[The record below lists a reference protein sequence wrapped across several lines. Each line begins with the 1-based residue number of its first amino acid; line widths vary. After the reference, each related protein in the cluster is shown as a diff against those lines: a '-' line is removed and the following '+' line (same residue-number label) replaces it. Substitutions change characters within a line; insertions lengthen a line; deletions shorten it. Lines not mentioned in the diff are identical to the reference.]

1 MAINFAGL
9 LGGLGVGAQ
18 QLAAQ
23 REQERQFNINRQ
35 FAERQFAES
44 QLGRQQQYELQKAAA
59 ERADALAERQSKEL
73 RNKELG
79 LANQSVVSLLSADLQ
94 DEEKALEELRQP
106 GLSPADIEGIR
117 ERRRKRRKVVEDA
130 LASFDKM
137 SGYSDLFGSAFS
149 RLQASPVAG
158 VEPLKVTPK
167 VNWTQYFDKLDAAR
181 KTIASVAP
189 DKQQSE
195 WATQAAILA
204 KGTGASMEEVEQKL
218 PRPGT
223 GTGVFEPST
232 FNIPSPEGV
241 IPQPKTGAE
250 DWLANINRIRSEFGQ
265 APTQLQE
272 VKGKEIPFQYSS
284 PERDALLTEAQ
295 RLQNEERRL
304 LMDSKFKAAIEDV
317 NTKRLR
323 NILTQK
329 QIDWYDRIQA
339 ANIASKAARVAVQ
352 KAQAAAKAGTEKGI
366 SLADQV
372 RMFSAESLN
381 AYRDNQTWLATE
393 KMRQT
398 RIGQLSGEISK
409 LETLANA
416 AEVKAAESADKAMK
430 NVQSAS
436 LKVAESLRAQAK
448 ALRQQLDHISN
459 GNAAG
464 MAAYTGSSL
473 GAFNPATA
481 SSAGLASFLQGGQ
494 ARIQSLMQTGVQGMQ
509 SGMQGQQP
517 QGQGGTVVNLGGISI
532 GGGQPAAGM
541 VGPNGQPLNF
551 NDPATLMAMIQ
562 AFAGKGGM
570 ADYKPTPEITMG
582 RWDELRKVFP
592 NLTDN
597 DIKVY
602 LKPDGSLVPEGKTLL
617 TALNKRKGEAL
628 RKGATKFAEDVQKS
642 GGLFGR
648 KPEPNRVV
656 PTPRSQ
662 PVFGGSGPALN

>member
-106 GLSPADIEGIR
+106 GLSPTDIEGIR

-137 SGYSDLFGSAFS
+137 TGYSDLFGSAFS
-149 RLQASPVAG
+149 RLQASPIAG
-158 VEPLKVTPK
+158 TEPLRVTPK
-167 VNWTQYFDKLDAAR
+167 VNWTQYFDKLDTAR

-204 KGTGASMEEVEQKL
+204 KGTGAPMEEVEQKL

-223 GTGVFEPST
+223 GTGVFE
-232 FNIPSPEGV
+232 
-241 IPQPKTGAE
+241 Q
-250 DWLANINRIRSEFGQ
+250 
-265 APTQLQE
+265 
-272 VKGKEIPFQYSS
+272 GKEIPFQYSS

-323 NILTQK
+323 NILMQR
-329 QIDWYDRIQA
+329 QINWYDRIQA
-339 ANIASKAARVAVQ
+339 SNIASKAARAAVQ
-352 KAQAAAKAGTEKGI
+352 KAQAAAKAGAEKGI
-366 SLADQV
+366 SLADRV
-372 RMFSAESLN
+372 RIFSAESLN
-381 AYRDNQTWLATE
+381 AYRDNQTWVATE
-393 KMRQT
+393 QMRQT
-398 RIGQLSGEISK
+398 RIGKLSDEISK

-448 ALRQQLDHISN
+448 ALRQQLDHIRN

-481 SSAGLASFLQGGQ
+481 SSAGLASFLQSGQ

-551 NDPATLMAMIQ
+551 NDRATLMAMIQ
-562 AFAGKGGM
+562 ALAGRGGM
-570 ADYKPTPEITMG
+570 ADYKPTPEITTG

-592 NLTDN
+592 NLTDD
-597 DIKVY
+597 DIKQY
-602 LKPDGSLVPEGKTLL
+602 LKPDGSLVPEGKPLL
-617 TALNKRKGEAL
+617 IALNKRKGEAM
-628 RKGATKFAEDVQKS
+628 RKGATKFAEDVQRS

-648 KPEPNRVV
+648 KPEPNRGVT
-656 PTPRSQ
+656 TPRSQ